1 MAFKLFD
8 SGHKEMKRC
17 AKLAQKIMDL
27 EPEIEKLSDDELKA
41 KTPYFKELLKNGK
54 TLDDILVEAYA
65 VVREAA
71 YRVTKM
77 KAYKCQLIGAAAI
90 HGGNIAEMKTGEGK
104 TLTGVFPAYLNALTG
119 NGVHI
124 VTVNEYLAGRET
136 EGIIGDIYR
145 WLGLTVGLNLRELDK
160 QQKRAV
166 YSCDI
171 VYSTNSELGFDYLR
185 DNMVSNYEDVTQIK
199 GLNYAIIDEVDSILI
214 DDARTPL
221 IISGPTKDDN
231 GLYELANQFAKPKS
245 EGGVLTLDDI
255 DIDIESRTAVLLPS
269 GMEKAEKF
277 FKIKNLYD
285 IENVSIVHRINNAL
299 KAHYIFANGKE
310 YVVSDDRSE
319 VLIVDQ
325 STGRIL
331 KGRQFSEGLHQALE
345 AKEGVEI
352 KKETITVATITYQNF
367 FRMYKKLSGMTG
379 TAKTEEEEFRDIYN
393 MYVVEVPTNKPV
405 IRNDAPDLLFLTKE
419 FKFNALVEEIKER
432 HEKGQPILVGTANV
446 ETSELVS
453 QMLNKLNLSHEVL
466 NAKNHARE
474 AEIVAK
480 AGQLGAITISTNMAG
495 RGTDI
500 KLQEGVAELGGLAV
514 LGTERFESRRIDN
527 QLRGRSGRQ
536 GDPGYSRFFISTE
549 DDLIARFGGDSFKNR
564 LASIL
569 RLMNDGDETKALESK
584 MLAKMVTMAQT
595 KIEGMNYD
603 SRKNVLKY
611 DDVIRRQRE
620 IFYAERQ
627 QVVKAEKL
635 EDVLSKIVKMAI
647 SDVVEEFMESDAKE
661 FEDEKLVKTFNEQL
675 FGNKLVDLN
684 VIKSYDD
691 DQDMIEYIYEKA
703 TADINE
709 RFDKLRE
716 DLASVI
722 PDEEQKE
729 NPNLIND
736 QIQMFIKRIILPI
749 LDKNWRE
756 HIDDMAGFRQGIHL
770 QSYAQSNPLEI
781 YQREGYTKFNKMNAR
796 MNREILVNA
805 MRARI
810 RVQRQVQ
817 EMPDAMKG
825 LSTNQDLSR
834 VRAQGPVVNK
844 DPFANVGPNDTCPCG
859 SGKKYKFCHGLLKK

>member
-1 MAFKLFD
+1 MAFKFLD

-27 EPEIEKLSDDELKA
+27 EPEMAKLSDDELKA

-65 VVREAA
+65 VCREAA
-71 YRVTKM
+71 YRVSGM
-77 KAYKCQLIGAAAI
+77 KAYFVQLIGACAI

-119 NGVHI
+119 DGVHI

-145 WLGLTVGLNLRELDK
+145 WLGLTVGLNLRELDR
-160 QQKRAV
+160 QQKRDV

-171 VYSTNSELGFDYLR
+171 IYSTNSELGFDYLR
-185 DNMVSNYEDVTQIK
+185 DNMVPNYSDVTQVK

-231 GLYELANQFAKPKS
+231 GLYERADAFVKALKP
-245 EGGVLTLDDI
+245 EDYTI
-255 DIDIESRTAVLLPS
+255 DVESKTIALKPS
-269 GMEKAEKF
+269 GVDKAEEF
-277 FKIKNLYD
+277 FRVKNIYD
-285 IENVSIVHRINNAL
+285 IEHVQLVHRINNAL
-299 KAHYIFANGKE
+299 KAVYIFANGVE
-310 YVVSDDRSE
+310 YVVQDGE

-419 FKFNALVEEIKER
+419 YKFKALVQDVIER
-432 HEKGQPILVGTANV
+432 HSKGQPILIGTANV
-446 ETSELVS
+446 ETSELLHE
-453 QMLNKLNLSHEVL
+453 MLEKENLPHEVL
-466 NAKNHARE
+466 NAKNHERE
-474 AEIVAK
+474 AEIVSH
-480 AGQLGAITISTNMAG
+480 AGEIGAITLSTNMAG

-500 KLQEGVAELGGLAV
+500 KLAPGVPELGGLAV

-549 DDLIARFGGDSFKNR
+549 DDLIQRFGGDSFKNR
-564 LASIL
+564 LAMIL
-569 RLMNDGDETKALESK
+569 RMMNDGDEEQPLESK

-627 QVVKAEKL
+627 QVVKAEAL
-635 EDVLSKIVKMAI
+635 ENVLYQIMKNAVSNK
-647 SDVVEEFMESDAKE
+647 VEEFMNSPEKE
-661 FEDEKLVKTFNEQL
+661 FDDENLTKTFNERL
-675 FGNKLVDLN
+675 YGSDLVDVN
-684 VIKSYDD
+684 IVRGYDD
-691 DQDMIEYIYEKA
+691 DQDMINYIFECGKK
-703 TADINE
+703 DMDE
-709 RFDKLRE
+709 RLKGIRE
-716 DLASVI
+716 EMKNIFPPEAFENGQDPV
-722 PDEEQKE
+722 EQ
-729 NPNLIND
+729 
-736 QIQMFIKRIILPI
+736 QIQMILKRIILPV
-749 LDKNWRE
+749 LDRNWRE
-756 HIDDMAGFRQGIHL
+756 HIDDMAGFRQGIYL
-770 QSYAQSNPLEI
+770 QQYAQNNPLEL
-781 YQREGYTKFNKMNAR
+781 YQREGFEKFDKLNRR
-796 MNREILVNA
+796 MNEEILIAA
-805 MRARI
+805 MHTRI
-810 RVQRQVQ
+810 RFERKV
-817 EMPDAMKG
+817 EEPKDELKG
-825 LSTNQDLSR
+825 LSTNQDLSTTN
-834 VRAQGPVVNK
+834 AKTPVKK
-844 DPFANVGPNDTCPCG
+844 DSKDMFANVGPNEPCPCG
-859 SGKKYKFCHGLLKK
+859 SGKKFKFCHGLRR